1 MGVAAAGPFSIRSPF
16 NVTAAAPAPR
26 RPAVTSQ
33 GPQAH
38 GRHVAGRARR
48 RGSGWTFFHTITI
61 QCDRSRPGSHQPG
74 AQDVERMDDAWPRAR
89 IGMAA
94 AGRFSTRSPSNVTAA
109 APDRSRPRGHQPRTS
124 SGMDDAWP
132 RARMGMA
139 AAGRFSTRSPSNV
152 TAAAPATTSQD
163 VERHGR
169 CVTERGRAQAWWRLG
184 LLHTHTDH
192 HSMWPLGERHTDA
205 RTHHTHKKINPRI
218 VFFIRHPPSFFFFK
232 LESCPL
238 GVTTRAM
245 HCETTWA
252 VALGRAPVTPPV

>member
-109 APDRSRPRGHQPRTS
+109 AP
-124 SGMDDAWP
+124 
-132 RARMGMA
+132 
-139 AAGRFSTRSPSNV
+139 
-152 TAAAPATTSQD
+152 ATTSQD

-218 VFFIRHPPSFFFFK
+218 VFFIRHPPSFFFF
-232 LESCPL
+232 LSWS
-238 GVTTRAM
+238 RAL
-245 HCETTWA
+245 WA
-252 VALGRAPVTPPV
+252 